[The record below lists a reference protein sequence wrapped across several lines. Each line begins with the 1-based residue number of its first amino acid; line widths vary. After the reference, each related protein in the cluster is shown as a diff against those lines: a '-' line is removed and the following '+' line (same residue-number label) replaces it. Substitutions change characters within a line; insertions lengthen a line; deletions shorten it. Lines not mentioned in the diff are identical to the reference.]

1 MATGKQERR
10 MVFDIRGRRK
20 VAVKVVYAVLAVLMG
35 LSLFLVTGTLNVGEI
50 FGGNSGGNPAGQFE
64 ENAEQIE
71 RKLKKEPE
79 NTDLLVGLTRTR
91 VNAANSLYNIGPEET
106 REITPEAL
114 QQLQMASDSWTRYL
128 RATDEPAAGVAQVVA
143 PNLIVLA
150 QYARTV
156 PEAQANVKA
165 AAEAEKIVAD
175 QRPSLNSF
183 TTLAFYEMILLHKA
197 KAEELGKKAG
207 KYANTK
213 FERENIANEITR
225 YEEIGNKFAELVKN
239 SEEAAKAE
247 GAGKQALGGSP
258 GSVLGETGL
267 QSPTLGE

>member
-1 MATGKQERR
+1 MASSKQERR

-35 LSLFLVTGTLNVGEI
+35 LSLFLVVGPLNVGEI
-50 FGGNSGGNPAGQFE
+50 FGNGGGGNPAGQFE
-64 ENAEQIE
+64 ESAQRLE

-79 NTDLLVGLTRTR
+79 NTDLLIGLTRAR
-91 VNAANSLYNIGPEET
+91 VNAANSLYSIGPEEE

-114 QQLQMASDSWTRYL
+114 QQLSLASDSWTRYL
-128 RATDEPAAGVAQVVA
+128 EATDEPSAGVAQLMA
-143 PNLIVLA
+143 PNLIVTA

-156 PEAQANVKA
+156 PEAQASVEA

-183 TTLAFYEMILLHKA
+183 TTLAFYEMILLHRA
-197 KAEELGKKAG
+197 KAEALGKKAA

-213 FERENIANEITR
+213 FERENIENEIER
-225 YEEIGNKFAELVKN
+225 YEETGEKFQKLVKE
-239 SEEAAKAE
+239 SEAAEAN
-247 GAGKQALGGSP
+247 AGKQALEGSP
-258 GSVLGETGL
+258 GGVLGESGL
-267 QSPTLGE
+267 GAPSLGE